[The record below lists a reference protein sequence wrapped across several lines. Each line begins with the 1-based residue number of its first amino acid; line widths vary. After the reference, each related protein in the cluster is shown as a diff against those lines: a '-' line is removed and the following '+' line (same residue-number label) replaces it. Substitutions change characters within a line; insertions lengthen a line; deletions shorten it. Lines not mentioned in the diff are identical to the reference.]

1 MKIKSKH
8 GNVGNNI
15 MNVKKNL
22 SYIWEK
28 ADNRKRITGIILAII
43 GCLAKQVPI
52 FDPIADPLIY
62 GGLAIG
68 GIGSAHAVRKEYN
81 RKQNG
86 GVNA

>member
-1 MKIKSKH
+1 MLVLKNFWNKVD
-8 GNVGNNI
+8 GN
-15 MNVKKNL
+15 
-22 SYIWEK
+22 
-28 ADNRKRITGIILAII
+28 KRIFGILIAII